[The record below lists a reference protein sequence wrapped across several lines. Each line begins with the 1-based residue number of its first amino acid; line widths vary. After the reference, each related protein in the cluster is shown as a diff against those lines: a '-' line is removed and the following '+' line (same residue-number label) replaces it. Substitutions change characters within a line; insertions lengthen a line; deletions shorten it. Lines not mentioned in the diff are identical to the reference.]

1 MRQLLLLNHVRKW
14 PAWTAD
20 FLAFLGM
27 GVYLV
32 QAIGYAYTTISNLDE
47 GAYLLKGFLFATGQ
61 YQPFDPGISTNK
73 APLAFLIPGYMQLF
87 FGAGLRTGRFLAVFF
102 GLMAVA
108 GTWVAA
114 RRLGGKWLAVGAI
127 WVIASG
133 SAIIKIYS
141 VGATQSTIAC
151 LLAWSLALV
160 LGEKRP
166 AWQLILSGVLAG
178 LMMLVRQN
186 MLPVLPL
193 LIVYAFW
200 QHGRRAFWLFVPGA
214 MVVAYIFYI
223 YWPHILQL
231 WTWVPLINITSE
243 AHYGGGGVS
252 VWNPEIS
259 ITSRWLSIFQAF
271 RFHFIALFGSIV
283 TLLFWVRPGRWRSIV
298 EFRIGAALV
307 VLFWGLFFMHF
318 MAAIALDYCVFCFKN
333 YIAFFNVA
341 GILLVVVSVRSWN
354 WRIPVFTQVF
364 LVTLSLIVSSG
375 IGYSAFE
382 DIGSFAL
389 GLPAPRMRDMRI
401 LPGFITWWDILS
413 QRFDLDVNSAK
424 KYASAIF
431 GLFVGGLFIF
441 LMYIGW
447 RRAGRRVSNTINFGT
462 FYASVLLI
470 AGIFFSPI
478 LSGSYGKPD
487 CQSNVISANEQ
498 IGEHLSSII
507 PPGSVV
513 YWNGG
518 LSTVPLL
525 YLPGVKIFPAQI
537 NNGYS
542 FISGGDSQELYKFG
556 YWNEEMD
563 AEWRAT
569 ADFFIIEEWR
579 YPGWKQFLSPAE
591 FDEYARTP
599 VGTSC
604 LEETRLRIFKRK
616 E

>member
-1 MRQLLLLNHVRKW
+1 
-14 PAWTAD
+14 
-20 FLAFLGM
+20 M
-27 GVYLV
+27 GVYLA
-32 QAIGYAYTTISNLDE
+32 QAIVYAYTTISNLDE
-47 GAYLLKGFLFATGQ
+47 GAYLLKGFLFATDQ

-73 APLAFLIPGYMQLF
+73 APLAFLIPGYVQLL
-87 FGAGLRTGRFLAVFF
+87 FGPGLRTGRLLAVFF
-102 GLMAVA
+102 GLMAVV
-108 GTWVAA
+108 GTWLAA
-114 RRLGGKWLAVGAI
+114 RRLGGRWLAVGA
-127 WVIASG
+127 VLGIASG

-141 VGATQSTIAC
+141 MGVTQSTIAC

-166 AWQLILSGVLAG
+166 VWQLILSGVLAG
-178 LMMLVRQN
+178 LMILVRQN

-200 QHGRRAFWLFVPGA
+200 QHGRRAFWLFVPGV
-214 MVVAYIFYI
+214 MVVAYSFYI

-231 WTWVPLINITSE
+231 WTWVPLVKIPSE
-243 AHYGGGGVS
+243 VLYGGGGVS
-252 VWNPEIS
+252 IWNPEIS
-259 ITSRWLSIFQAF
+259 VMSRWLSIFQAV

-283 TLLFWVRPGRWRSIV
+283 AFLFWVRPSRWRSIV
-298 EFRIGAALV
+298 EFRIGAALFA
-307 VLFWGLFFMHF
+307 LFWGLFYMHF
-318 MAAIALDYCVFCFKN
+318 VAAIALDYCVFCFKN

-341 GILLVVVSVRSWN
+341 GILLLVVSVGSWN

-364 LVTLSLIVSSG
+364 LVALSLIVFSG

-401 LPGFITWWDILS
+401 LPGLITWWDILS

-424 KYASAIF
+424 KYAAALF
-431 GLFVGGLFIF
+431 GLFAGGLFIC

-447 RRAGRRVSNTINFGT
+447 QRTGRHVFNSINFGA
-462 FYASVLLI
+462 FYASSLLI
-470 AGIFFSPI
+470 AAILFSPI
-478 LSGSYGKPD
+478 LGGSYGKPD
-487 CQSNVISANEQ
+487 CRSNVILANEQ

-507 PPGSVV
+507 PLGSVV

-542 FISGGDSQELYKFG
+542 FISGGDSHELYRFG

-563 AEWRAT
+563 AEWRTT

-579 YPGWKQFLSPAE
+579 YPEWKQFLSPAE